1 MRFSTFFNWSAL
13 VFITCFLC
21 TQSQKQ
27 RLQDFLISPRSS
39 TLRIYIFL
47 WTSSLWSIWFWF
59 VLMEHLLTLFCG
71 RVLTWILDGAKRSN
85 WQCWLL
91 FWHTPGRLTS
101 HATVWFFKTY
111 CCNASLKSDIFWRLL
126 SRLQTQSLEYLE
138 LQLSRCL
145 CCDMAHCRE
154 LHCSEFNDVKA

>member
-1 MRFSTFFNWSAL
+1 
-13 VFITCFLC
+13 
-21 TQSQKQ
+21 
-27 RLQDFLISPRSS
+27 
-39 TLRIYIFL
+39 
-47 WTSSLWSIWFWF
+47 
-59 VLMEHLLTLFCG
+59 MEHLLKLSCG
-71 RVLTWILDGAKRSN
+71 RVLTWILDGAKSSN

-126 SRLQTQSLEYLE
+126 SRFQTQSLEYLE
-138 LQLSRCL
+138 LQLSRCW

-154 LHCSEFNDVKA
+154 LHCSEFNDVRLNFTQHTMILITIKDLDSSELKKVLLHFVSLFIALLRHIFMMSEQWTLLEVKTQNF